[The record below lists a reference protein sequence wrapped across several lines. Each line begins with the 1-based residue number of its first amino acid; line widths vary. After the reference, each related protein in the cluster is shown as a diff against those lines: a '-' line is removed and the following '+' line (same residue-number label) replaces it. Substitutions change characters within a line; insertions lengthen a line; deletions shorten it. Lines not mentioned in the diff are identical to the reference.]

1 MLTLSDRSRFAS
13 YLAVITS
20 YEVIIAGVLNFKV
33 SASRFVN
40 VSAEVV
46 NVLEENTIAKNT
58 KFAIEFDET
67 LFKREKLTMIRII
80 TTIIAIIAF
89 FTEFTTEF
97 ESFCAIIPQ

>member
-1 MLTLSDRSRFAS
+1 MLAPSDRSRFAS

-20 YEVIIAGVLNFKV
+20 YEVIIAGVLNRKV
-33 SASRFVN
+33 VASRFVN

-46 NVLEENTIAKNT
+46 NVLEENIIAKGT
-58 KFAIEFDET
+58 KFAIEFDGT

>member
-1 MLTLSDRSRFAS
+1 MLAPSDRSRFAS

-20 YEVIIAGVLNFKV
+20 YEVIIAGVLNCKV
-33 SASRFVN
+33 AASRFVN

-46 NVLEENTIAKNT
+46 NVLEENIIAKGT
-58 KFAIEFDET
+58 KFAIEFDGT
-67 LFKREKLTMIRII
+67 LFKREKLTMVHII
-80 TTIIAIIAF
+80 TTIIAIIAL